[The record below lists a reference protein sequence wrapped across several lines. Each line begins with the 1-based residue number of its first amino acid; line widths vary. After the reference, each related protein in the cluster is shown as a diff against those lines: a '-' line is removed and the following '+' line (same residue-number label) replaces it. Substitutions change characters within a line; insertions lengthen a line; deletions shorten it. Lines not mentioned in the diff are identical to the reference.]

1 MMENIDVAGEPDGGP
16 ETRDPVHPGQ
26 YLPLSASA
34 DRGSAATA
42 GPARE
47 LLATVSDRI
56 RNPLQVL
63 LARADLM
70 EDEETAGRIREQ
82 VRRINDA
89 VKYLEDVLPD
99 SYSTSRIHEPALYE
113 KTYRR

>member
-1 MMENIDVAGEPDGGP
+1 MEDTDAAGEQDGGP
-16 ETRDPVHPGQ
+16 DAHGPVHPGQ
-26 YLPLSASA
+26 YSTLSAPT
-34 DRGSAATA
+34 DRGGAATA

-63 LARADLM
+63 LARTDLM
-70 EDEETAGRIREQ
+70 EDEETAGKIREQ

-99 SYSTSRIHEPALYE
+99 SYSTGRKDGPVVYEDIH
-113 KTYRR
+113 RQ